1 MDIVGGQSGSP
12 LFADVDSGT
21 YMIGI
26 VTHSHYYWFFGDH
39 TDYNGATRINGFI
52 FSFLNS
58 FVTSSRNTRVETVMP
73 QNYGF
78 ADAYPIDNA
87 TYSNYKTHTVNNF
100 SFQTRRYRTGYIQ
113 QEYIVMSPI
122 KTNITEA
129 YIEYKFTNPVFRIDV
144 ELTYWR
150 SISNEWL
157 TSDTGKAEL
166 QVLNN
171 NNWTRKID
179 LLSPETNLSQDR
191 SQPKTY
197 IINFTDPV
205 TSFRFFSQINSPT
218 TSSNNRGRICIGD
231 MNIYTTY

>member
-1 MDIVGGQSGSP
+1 
-12 LFADVDSGT
+12 
-21 YMIGI
+21 MI
-26 VTHSHYYWFFGDH
+26 
-39 TDYNGATRINGFI
+39 
-52 FSFLNS
+52 
-58 FVTSSRNTRVETVMP
+58 
-73 QNYGF
+73 
-78 ADAYPIDNA
+78 
-87 TYSNYKTHTVNNF
+87 
-100 SFQTRRYRTGYIQ
+100 TG
-113 QEYIVMSPI
+113 E
-122 KTNITEA
+122 
-129 YIEYKFTNPVFRIDV
+129 
-144 ELTYWR
+144 
-150 SISNEWL
+150 
-157 TSDTGKAEL
+157 AEL